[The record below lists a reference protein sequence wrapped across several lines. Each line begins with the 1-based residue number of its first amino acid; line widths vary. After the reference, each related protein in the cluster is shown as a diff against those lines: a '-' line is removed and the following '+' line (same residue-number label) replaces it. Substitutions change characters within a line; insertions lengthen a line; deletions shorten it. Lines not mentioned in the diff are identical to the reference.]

1 MDPYAQR
8 GGRGSSRWRRT
19 RFTPWCHRHPR
30 WQARAV
36 RDAPAREG
44 GIGAD
49 LREREWFTST
59 SKCLRKHGRVPG
71 LAKMAESGWRWG
83 RAIACVVVQ
92 PASLTEYTGG
102 SRVAALNHVRP
113 ASAEPN
119 TSPDVA
125 PK

>member
-1 MDPYAQR
+1 MEANPIHTLVLQAPGVTSPGRVRRACSR
-8 GGRGSSRWRRT
+8 GRQW
-19 RFTPWCHRHPR
+19 
-30 WQARAV
+30 
-36 RDAPAREG
+36 APT
-44 GIGAD
+44 

>member
-1 MDPYAQR
+1 MEANLVHLLVSGTR
-8 GGRGSSRWRRT
+8 GGKPGPCAT
-19 RFTPWCHRHPR
+19 RLL
-30 WQARAV
+30 
-36 RDAPAREG
+36 ARE
-44 GIGAD
+44 A
-49 LREREWFTST
+49 LAPTSESESWFTST
-59 SKCLRKHGRVPG
+59 SKCLRKHGRVLG

>member
-1 MDPYAQR
+1 MEFAIRVHLRRWVRLSKDHRR
-8 GGRGSSRWRRT
+8 GGGSTVASGASLRWRSLCGGGVA
-19 RFTPWCHRHPR
+19 RF
-30 WQARAV
+30 
-36 RDAPAREG
+36 
-44 GIGAD
+44 
-49 LREREWFTST
+49 
-59 SKCLRKHGRVPG
+59 
-71 LAKMAESGWRWG
+71 
-83 RAIACVVVQ
+83 VVVQ